1 MARRFMLIAL
11 GVLLIFPA
19 LATAAAI
26 TRSATGTSPG
36 SIQAAVDQFRADLG
50 GANNGVGG
58 TFPNGRREINWDGV
72 PDAASAPNALPAN
85 FFNSNSPRGVVFS
98 TAGTGFQV
106 SAKAGNPT
114 STAVRFANLN
124 PTYSNEFQTF
134 SPERLFTA
142 IGSNITD
149 VTFFVPGTTNPAVVS
164 GFGAVF
170 TDLDSTTS
178 TSIQFYD
185 QSGASLGI
193 FAVPAFSIG
202 AQTLSFLGVSFNGG
216 ERVSRVRIRSG
227 DVALGANDNPAGG
240 DVVVMDDFIYGEPQA
255 ANAVAGGCIT
265 DATSLCLNG
274 GRFKVQATFR
284 VPPGQTTTAQS
295 TGIAA
300 DSGAF
305 WFFSA
310 NNLELLVKVL
320 DGRAFNA
327 KYWVFIASGSG
338 VEYTVTVTDTT
349 NGAVKTYFNPFG
361 TLAST
366 ADISAFAP

>member
-1 MARRFMLIAL
+1 
-11 GVLLIFPA
+11 V
-19 LATAAAI
+19 
-26 TRSATGTSPG
+26 
-36 SIQAAVDQFRADLG
+36 
-50 GANNGVGG
+50 
-58 TFPNGRREINWDGV
+58 
-72 PDAASAPNALPAN
+72 
-85 FFNSNSPRGVVFS
+85 FF
-98 TAGTGFQV
+98 
-106 SAKAGNPT
+106 
-114 STAVRFANLN
+114 L
-124 PTYSNEFQTF
+124 
-134 SPERLFTA
+134 
-142 IGSNITD
+142 
-149 VTFFVPGTTNPAVVS
+149 PGTANPAVVS

-170 TDLDSTTS
+170 TDVDSATS
-178 TSIQFYD
+178 TSLQFYD

-193 FAVPAFSIG
+193 FAVPALAPGS
-202 AQTLSFLGVSFNGG
+202 QNLSFLGVSFNGG

-227 DVALGANDNPAGG
+227 DVALGPNDNFAGG
-240 DVVVMDDFIYGEPQA
+240 DVVVMDDFIYGEPQS
-255 ANAVAGGCIT
+255 ANGVAGGCIT

-284 VPPGQTTTAQS
+284 VPPGQTATAQS

-305 WFFSA
+305 WFFSP

-349 NGAVKTYFNPFG
+349 NAAVKTYVNPFG

-366 ADISAFAP
+366 ADIQAFNP